1 MSGKKNFSL
10 DYNTD
15 PIMQFITPPQD
26 TEEPDPQDTP
36 EKKPRAKKTPTQ
48 KAPSKWSRDPSI
60 EREKRTKRVQI
71 VLPPSLY
78 DAAKDLAEKQGESLN
93 EIIIRALE
101 AAVQ

>member
-1 MSGKKNFSL
+1 MAGKNFTSAAESYFSNEPTTQE
-10 DYNTD
+10 DTTT
-15 PIMQFITPPQD
+15 QTPQ
-26 TEEPDPQDTP
+26 
-36 EKKPRAKKTPTQ
+36 KKPRAKKAPTQ
-48 KAPSKWSRDPSI
+48 KAPSKWSRDPSM